1 MKPQGAHDHLPGV
14 LPGVHILSHPRMPP
28 GRWRLCLPKAAQQT
42 GTQGPPRALSTQ
54 ALRAHTGGPRRTH
67 THTHTRTRT
76 HVLTPLPHLGALEL
90 PPPSPVRSALG
101 LRPPEQLG
109 QPRLL
114 LLAPGSHLVMGWV
127 PRECQCPPSL
137 ASGKASSRS
146 SLGVLW
152 PLDWV
157 GTLEDAAESRGS
169 PCQGRRGPQRSWRH
183 RRGPSAGADEAH
195 PGPGPFPA
203 LEAVRSVGSRVP
215 PPHLP
220 PMS

>member
-1 MKPQGAHDHLPGV
+1 MTTFLESFPGFTSCPI
-14 LPGVHILSHPRMPP
+14 PGCPLGGGGSVSRRLLSRQAPRGLRVP
-28 GRWRLCLPKAAQQT
+28 
-42 GTQGPPRALSTQ
+42 GPPRPSGLTREARGT
-54 ALRAHTGGPRRTH
+54 HTH

-215 PPHLP
+215 SPHLP